1 MKVRVKLA
9 FNNQKKEIEIEK
21 GETLVEAILKAG
33 FKFELPCGGNGTCGR
48 CLVKAKGELFPP
60 DESEITS
67 LGEEIKK
74 GFRLACQCRIRGEAE
89 VLWEEA
95 FQPAKIL
102 TEGLRKKVVLRPNV
116 IKTTYKVTISD
127 EKALVQKLKEAF
139 FEKEELSLEK
149 DLGLSGFEEVKED
162 TFTAVLRDGKV
173 SVVEKGDTTSKCFGL
188 AIDIGTTTL
197 VVSLVDLKSGK
208 EVGTISELNPQV
220 TYGHDVITRIT
231 QVKRGKENLFRLQ
244 RLLVSALD
252 EMIQSLCQKH
262 KASPENIYE
271 AAVAGNTCMMHLFL
285 GLDPVPL
292 ALAPYTSLIEGSV
305 YIDATELGFKN
316 LPQAKLYIL
325 PPISPY
331 VGADITAG
339 LLTTDL
345 HSYREP
351 ALFIDIGTN
360 GEIALKT
367 RNETLA
373 CSTAAGPA
381 FEGMNISCGMR
392 AEKGAIEGVTL
403 GEDGPQIRTIGG
415 DEPRG
420 ICGSGLID
428 IVAEFREKGIIDS
441 RGRFSPEI
449 GYLSRFLREENG
461 KKHFILFEN
470 GERKVFISQKDI
482 RQVQLAKGAIQAG
495 INLLLQ
501 ATDLKT
507 GEIQRVFIAGAFG
520 YHLKAASLVKIGL
533 LPEEWEDKVSL
544 AGNTAKTGS
553 LLALLDKDLR
563 KEAERIAKSVRTLD
577 LVTHPQF
584 ERDFIKSMLF

>member
-1 MKVRVKLA
+1 MKVRVKLT

-21 GETLVEAILKAG
+21 GKTLAEVILKAG

-48 CLVKAKGELFPP
+48 CLVKAKGKLFPP

-67 LGEEIKK
+67 LEEGIEK
-74 GFRLACQCRIRGEAE
+74 GFRLACRCRVCGEVE
-89 VLWEEA
+89 VFWKEA

-102 TEGLRKKVVLRPNV
+102 TEGLSKKSALRPNV
-116 IKTTYKVTISD
+116 TKTAYKIAVSNKKVLAQ
-127 EKALVQKLKEAF
+127 ELKAL
-139 FEKEELSLEK
+139 FEKEGLSLEK
-149 DLGLSGFEEVKED
+149 DLNLSGFEEVKED
-162 TFTAVLRDGKV
+162 TLTAILRDGKV
-173 SVVEKGDTTSKCFGL
+173 SAVENGDTTSKCFGL
-188 AIDIGTTTL
+188 VIDIGTTTL
-197 VVSLVDLKSGK
+197 VVSLVDLNSGK
-208 EVGTISELNPQV
+208 EVDTVSDLNPQV
-220 TYGHDVITRIT
+220 TYGHDVVTRIT
-231 QVKRGKENLFRLQ
+231 QVKREKGNLFRLQ
-244 RLLVSALD
+244 KMLVSALG

-262 KASPENIYE
+262 KAFPENIYE
-271 AAVAGNTCMMHLFL
+271 VAVAGNTCMMHLFL
-285 GLDPVPL
+285 GFDPVPL
-292 ALAPYTSLIEGSV
+292 ALAPYTSLIERSL
-305 YIDATELGFKN
+305 YIDAKELGFKN

-339 LLTTDL
+339 ILATDL
-345 HSYREP
+345 CSYKEP
-351 ALFIDIGTN
+351 TLFIDIGTN

-403 GEDGPQIRTIGG
+403 EEDGPKIRTIGG

-428 IVAEFREKGIIDS
+428 IVAELREKGVIDS
-441 RGRFSPEI
+441 RGRFSSETA
-449 GYLSRFLREENG
+449 GYLGRLLREENG

-470 GERKVFISQKDI
+470 GERKIFISQKDI
-482 RQVQLAKGAIQAG
+482 RQVQLAKEAIQAG

-501 ATDLKT
+501 AADLKT
-507 GEIQRVFIAGAFG
+507 EEIQRVFIAGAFG

-533 LPEEWEDKVSL
+533 LPEEWEDKVSF

-553 LLALLDKDLR
+553 LLVLLDKVLR
-563 KEAERIAKSVRTLD
+563 KEAERIAKSVKTLD